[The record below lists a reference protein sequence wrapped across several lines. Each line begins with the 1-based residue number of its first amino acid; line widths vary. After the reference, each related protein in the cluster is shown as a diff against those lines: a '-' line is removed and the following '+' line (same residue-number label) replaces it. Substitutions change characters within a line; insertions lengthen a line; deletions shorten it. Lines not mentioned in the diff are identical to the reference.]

1 MAAKIVRVDMWQ
13 VEQYQSEVQVFSK
26 PATQMILN
34 KKNENLDRTVSI
46 KLKKTHL
53 F

>member
-34 KKNENLDRTVSI
+34 KQM
-46 KLKKTHL
+46 KTLIGL
-53 F
+53 FQLN